1 MSAGGEHINYKELY
15 EGVLKMNQQLLQSN
29 QQLHQSNEALQS
41 QLLTFQYQL
50 QQLTKL
56 LKGFKSE
63 RFVPS
68 GAAPQPQKEL
78 GLIFEEAAA
87 STQLADVQ
95 KITYTKVKKQPVA
108 PEPQKGLPAD
118 LKRIVTVIEPIEDV
132 HHCEKV
138 GEEVIETLDYQPG
151 ELIVN
156 RTIIPQYRCATEN
169 KKGTTQL
176 VQASRP
182 PRAIQRSIADPGLLA
197 IIVIDKFIDALPLN
211 RQLERFKRHGVLIPY
226 STIADWVRL
235 VADAIK
241 PLADTLLREMLR
253 YSYWHADETG
263 IAVLD
268 NAKKKDTHQGYF
280 WVYKA
285 GNAPL
290 IYYDYQPGRDGK
302 RPLWILDQFK
312 GHLQTD
318 GYSVYTSLGNKDII
332 VFYCMAHA
340 RRKIFDAQTN
350 DNARAEHVL
359 TEMRKLYA
367 IEQSCYEQQLNIA
380 QIKEKRQQEAI
391 PILQQ
396 LGEWMKK
403 EYEQLRPKT
412 AIAQAFAYSIK
423 RWDGLSLYASTGNL
437 HIDNNAVERCMRTV
451 AVGRKNYLFC
461 GSHEA
466 AKRAGQLYSLLVT
479 CKLNDVNPYDWLKD
493 VLSQNLQEMHINKI
507 KELLPHIWKKNRQQT
522 ITENTTA

>member
-15 EGVLKMNQQLLQSN
+15 EASLQMNQQLLK
-29 QQLHQSNEALQS
+29 SNEALQS
-41 QLLTFQYQL
+41 QLLALQSQL

-56 LKGFKSE
+56 IKGFKSE

-68 GAAPQPQKEL
+68 AISQQQKEL
-78 GLIFEEAAA
+78 GLIFEEAA
-87 STQLADVQ
+87 TGTNLADVQ
-95 KITYTKVKKQPVA
+95 KISYTKVKKHPVA

-118 LKRIVTVIEPIEDV
+118 LKRIVTVIEPTEDV
-132 HHCEKV
+132 CHCEKV
-138 GEEVIETLDYQPG
+138 GEEVIETLDYHPG

-156 RTIIPQYRCATEN
+156 RTIIPQYRCAAEN

-176 VQASRP
+176 VHASRP
-182 PRAIQRSIADPGLLA
+182 SRAIQRSIADPGLLA

-211 RQLERFKRHGVLIPY
+211 RQLERFKRHGIQIPY

-235 VADAIK
+235 VAEAIE
-241 PLADTLLREMLR
+241 PLADALLREMLR

-268 NAKKKDTHQGYF
+268 NIKKKDTHKGFF
-280 WVYKA
+280 WTYKA

-290 IYYDYQPGRDGK
+290 IYYDYQPGRDSE
-302 RPLWILDQFK
+302 RPQEILNQFK

-318 GYSVYTSLGNKDII
+318 GYSAYGKLNNKDI
-332 VFYCMAHA
+332 VGFYCMAHA
-340 RRKIFDAQTN
+340 RRKIFDAQAN
-350 DNARAEHVL
+350 DKARAEYVL
-359 TEMRKLYA
+359 TEMHKLYA
-367 IEQSCYEQQLNIA
+367 IEEACRDQQLIIA
-380 QIKEKRQQEAI
+380 QIKEKRNKEAL

-396 LGEWMKK
+396 LGEWLKK

-423 RWDGLSLYASTGNL
+423 RWEGLSLYATTGNL
-437 HIDNNAVERCMRTV
+437 HIDNNAIERCMRTV
-451 AVGRKNYLFC
+451 AIGRKNYLFC
-461 GSHEA
+461 GSHDA
-466 AKRAGQLYSLLVT
+466 AKRAGRLYSLLVT
-479 CKLNDVNPYDWLKD
+479 CKLNNVNPYDWLKD